1 MSDRLDEFRG
11 RRDGVTIPTIWIAIA
26 LSLLFHAAVMWRWL
40 PHIRLPSLEDTKRVE
55 TNGALVVHLAP
66 PPSPPPSPPSPPSA
80 LTLPSQPP
88 PTLKATP
95 PKVVVRPAP
104 APPVIALNQPT
115 PALASP
121 PPVAPPVPEPAPAP
135 VRPPVAG
142 DLASFIEAR
151 RRARGDATLATPPTP
166 AAEDDNARANRVAI
180 GNLTTQ
186 RQQTF
191 GYDPRQGG
199 GVFQIKRVTYDDAEF
214 MFFGWNKEIRRNT
227 KQLIE
232 VRRGNNSDIRL
243 AVIRKMIAII
253 REYEQTDFLW
263 ESQRLGRN
271 IMLSARAG
279 DNAGLEEFM
288 MREFFPD
295 LRPSSQ

>member
-1 MSDRLDEFRG
+1 MSDWLDESRG
-11 RRDGVTIPTIWIAIA
+11 RRDGVTIPTIWIAFA
-26 LSLLFHAAVMWRWL
+26 LSLLFHAAVMWKWL
-40 PHIRLPSLEDTKRVE
+40 PHIRLPSLEDAKRVE
-55 TNGALVVHLAP
+55 TDGTLIVHLAP
-66 PPSPPPSPPSPPSA
+66 PPSPPPSPSSPPSA
-80 LTLPSQPP
+80 SIMEARPSPA
-88 PTLKATP
+88 LKAQP
-95 PKVVVRPAP
+95 PKVVARPAP

-115 PALASP
+115 PALTSP
-121 PPVAPPVPEPAPAP
+121 PAAPTETAPAPA
-135 VRPPVAG
+135 RPPVAG

-151 RRARGDATLATPPTP
+151 RRARGDATPAAPAAP
-166 AAEDDNARANRVAI
+166 AAEDDNARANRIAI
-180 GNLTTQ
+180 GNLTAQ

-199 GVFQIKRVTYDDAEF
+199 GVFQIRRVNYDDAEF
-214 MFFGWNKEIRRNT
+214 LFFGWDKEIRRNT

-232 VRRGNNSDIRL
+232 VRRGNNSDIRI

-263 ESQRLGRN
+263 ESRRLGRN